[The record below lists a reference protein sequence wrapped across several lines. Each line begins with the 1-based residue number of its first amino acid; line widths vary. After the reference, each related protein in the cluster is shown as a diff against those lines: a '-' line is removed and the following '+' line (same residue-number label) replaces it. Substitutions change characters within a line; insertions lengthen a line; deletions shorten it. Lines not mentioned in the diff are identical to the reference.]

1 MIKSRVKIKH
11 FSIVGLM
18 SPGWVRTHSDFCWT
32 RGLGLG
38 LWPTGLGLGLGL
50 WSNGLGLGLWSNGL
64 GLTPD
69 GLSLCQ
75 RLDSRQLTQIR
86 APEARGKSSAKRE
99 RERRRRESPPE
110 AKGER
115 SEPFAGGARDS
126 AKRNRVFVIMA
137 KFLSPSSHVTCQNWI
152 RPFTKKHRF
161 IAQIDSAR
169 SNILVASTAWR
180 PRGLSP
186 DIGYRVPE
194 NVLYM

>member
-1 MIKSRVKIKH
+1 MLHTMFEVQSIHLQAALWMGMSLSQIKKIPSFWEWPPPSPRNNWGPRCTFFPFFIVFVKD
-11 FSIVGLM
+11 SILGNWLQK
-18 SPGWVRTHSDFCWT
+18 RT
-32 RGLGLG
+32 
-38 LWPTGLGLGLGL
+38 
-50 WSNGLGLGLWSNGL
+50 
-64 GLTPD
+64 
-69 GLSLCQ
+69 
-75 RLDSRQLTQIR
+75 
-86 APEARGKSSAKRE
+86 PEARGKSSAKRE

-169 SNILVASTAWR
+169 SNIASTAWR
-180 PRGLSP
+180 PCGLSP
-186 DIGYRVPE
+186 GIGYRVPE
-194 NVLYM
+194 NVL

>member
-1 MIKSRVKIKH
+1 MCLPFGVLICAFGKAIGFF
-11 FSIVGLM
+11 FSIRDEGAHFILIGCIL
-18 SPGWVRTHSDFCWT
+18 SKLC
-32 RGLGLG
+32 
-38 LWPTGLGLGLGL
+38 
-50 WSNGLGLGLWSNGL
+50 
-64 GLTPD
+64 
-69 GLSLCQ
+69 SLCQ

-86 APEARGKSSAKRE
+86 APEVRGKSSAKRE

-169 SNILVASTAWR
+169 SNIASTA
-180 PRGLSP
+180 
-186 DIGYRVPE
+186 
-194 NVLYM
+194 

>member
-1 MIKSRVKIKH
+1 MHARDLCLHVVCTMTS
-11 FSIVGLM
+11 
-18 SPGWVRTHSDFCWT
+18 SPCMHEHHYTHRSGCA
-32 RGLGLG
+32 
-38 LWPTGLGLGLGL
+38 
-50 WSNGLGLGLWSNGL
+50 
-64 GLTPD
+64 
-69 GLSLCQ
+69 SLCQ

-115 SEPFAGGARDS
+115 SEPFAGGLRDS

-169 SNILVASTAWR
+169 SNIASTA
-180 PRGLSP
+180 
-186 DIGYRVPE
+186 
-194 NVLYM
+194 